1 MNKEATIIYP
11 DGREEKVSPA
21 NGNDFSLEE
30 VQKIVGGYIEVVG
43 LSDGNILV
51 LNEEG
56 KLYGLAENP
65 KATAIAHE
73 HKALFPHDYM
83 VGNVLMCCSDMLK

>member
-30 VQKIVGGYIEVVG
+30 VQKIVGGYVEIIG
-43 LSDGNILV
+43 LSDDNIL
-51 LNEEG
+51 LINEDG
-56 KLYGLAENP
+56 KLMGLAENV
-65 KATAIAHE
+65 KANEIAVN
-73 HKALFPHDYM
+73 HDA
-83 VGNVLMCCSDMLK
+83 VFRKIIL

>member
-11 DGREEKVSPA
+11 DGREEKISPA

-56 KLYGLAENP
+56 KLCGLDENP
-65 KATAIAHE
+65 KATVIAHE
-73 HKALFPHDYM
+73 HKAMFSHDYI
-83 VGNVLMCCSDMLK
+83 VGNVLICSSDILK